1 MGDSAVY
8 MVLIPL
14 LTFLSIM
21 AIGASIIIARR
32 QKKIAVE
39 IRLQDDRWVGISEK
53 EKPQKSNFLNFIA
66 QMGNFVSHGHSKK
79 DLNEQLLRA
88 GYLKSSAPAIYTGVK
103 IMLFIIGL
111 VGIAVLVIPLEIS
124 ISMKIALVFLGA
136 SVLFFLPNFII
147 IIQLKKQHDEISQH
161 LPEAVDLLEICVSS
175 GIGLDMAWNIV
186 SDEILNVSPILASAM
201 SLTSFEINLG
211 ASRTEAMR
219 HMSERTGVAEL
230 SSLATIL
237 TQTERFGTSIAETLR
252 VFADSMREERV
263 FKAEEHAEKMAVK
276 LIFPMVLF
284 IFPAVLVTLAGPAV
298 ITIYQKLILGE

>member
-1 MGDSAVY
+1 MGDSVY
-8 MVLIPL
+8 MLLIPF

-21 AIGASIIIARR
+21 AIGASIIISRR

-39 IRLQDDRWVGISEK
+39 IRLQDNRWVGVPEK

-66 QMGNFVSHGHSKK
+66 QMGNLVSHGHSKK
-79 DLNEQLLRA
+79 SLNEQLLRA
-88 GYLKSSAPAIYTGVK
+88 GYLSSAAPAIYTGIK

-111 VGIAVLVIPLEIS
+111 VGTAVLIMPLKMAPGAAIT
-124 ISMKIALVFLGA
+124 LVFLGA
-136 SVLFFLPNFII
+136 SVLFFLPNFIV
-147 IIQLKKQHDEISQH
+147 IIQLKKHHDEIRQH

-219 HMSERTGVAEL
+219 HMSERTGVVEL
-230 SSLATIL
+230 SSLAAIL

-252 VFADSMREERV
+252 VFADSMREERT
-263 FKAEEHAEKMAVK
+263 FTAEEHAEKMAVK

-284 IFPAVLVTLAGPAV
+284 IFPAVLVTIAGPAV

>member
-1 MGDSAVY
+1 MGDSVY
-8 MVLIPL
+8 MLLIPL

-21 AIGASIIIARR
+21 AIGASIIISRR
-32 QKKIAVE
+32 QRKLLVE
-39 IRLQDDRWVGISEK
+39 IRLQDNRWVGISEK

-79 DLNEQLLRA
+79 SLNEQLLRA
-88 GYLKSSAPAIYTGVK
+88 GYLKSSAPAIYTGIK
-103 IMLFIIGL
+103 LMLFIIGV
-111 VGIAVLVIPLEIS
+111 VGTTVLIMPLKIPP
-124 ISMKIALVFLGA
+124 SMAITLVFLGA
-136 SVLFFLPNFII
+136 SVLFFLPNFIVI
-147 IIQLKKQHDEISQH
+147 IKLKKHHDEIRQH

-186 SDEILNVSPILASAM
+186 SDEILNVSPVLASAM

-219 HMSERTGVAEL
+219 HMSERTGVVEL
-230 SSLATIL
+230 SSLAAIL

-263 FKAEEHAEKMAVK
+263 FTAEEHAEKMAVK